1 MDSRFLPDLRR
12 LLSLLR
18 PEAWQYAFGLFALLV
33 VNLCEVVGPLFLAIA
48 VDRIGAGVASG
59 GVATGASGRAAAA
72 PGLLQ
77 WLGLRPGGLTL
88 LTAIAAYVA
97 VQVVSNVF
105 RYPMLMRTSIPS
117 HRIGQALRNRITGH
131 LLRLSRPFYDRSKSG
146 DLMSLATS
154 DVAAVRMFFGP
165 GVLLLVDTVSL
176 MVFVVG
182 TMLGLSPR
190 LTLAALLPLPLI
202 ALITN
207 LFSHAEFDRFA
218 AVQDDLANLTER
230 ARESY
235 AGIRILQGYAR
246 ESEYRRRFADASR
259 RHLGLN
265 LRLARVNALFDPS
278 LDLMLGLSSVLVL
291 VFGGTQIASGAM
303 SVGTFVAFLFLVG
316 NLSGPMVGFGWSV
329 SLLQRARASLRRI
342 EGLLDEPVEIGDA
355 PDARPAAGPGHLAV
369 DALTFAYGGA
379 APATATTQAAAL
391 ADVSFDLPPGKRLG
405 IIGPV
410 GSGKTTLV
418 NLLVRLYEPPPGTV
432 RLDGVD
438 VRGLTLDSLRRAVV
452 LAPQDTF
459 LFGDTVARNV
469 LLAEESRDHDPRA
482 LAALAQVAGEVEA
495 LPQGYDT
502 LLGER
507 GVNLSGGQR
516 QRVAIARALGAD
528 PRVLVLDDC
537 LSAVDA
543 RTEGA
548 ILENLEHAFAGRSGI
563 VVSHRV
569 RAVRRCDEI
578 LVLSGGRVA
587 ARGTH
592 DELLAQGGYYAEIA
606 LAQEQEDAHAAGRA
620 DAGATEFP

>member
-1 MDSRFLPDLRR
+1 MDSRLLPDLRR

-48 VDRIGAGVASG
+48 VDRIGAGVA
-59 GVATGASGRAAAA
+59 AHAAAA

-77 WLGLRPGGLTL
+77 WLGLRPAGLTL
-88 LTAIAAYVA
+88 ASAIAAYVG

-117 HRIGQALRNRITGH
+117 HRIGQTLRNRITGH

-176 MVFVVG
+176 MVFVIA
-182 TMLGLSPR
+182 TMLSLSPR

-218 AVQDDLANLTER
+218 AVQDDLAGLTER

-246 ESEYRRRFADASR
+246 EGEYRRRFAEASR

-265 LRLARVNALFDPS
+265 LRLARINALFDPS

-342 EGLLDEPVEIGDA
+342 EGLLHEPVEIADA
-355 PDARPAAGPGHLAV
+355 PGARPAAGPGHLAV
-369 DALTFAYGGA
+369 DALTFAYGNA
-379 APATATTQAAAL
+379 APAL
-391 ADVSFDLPPGKRLG
+391 ADVSFDLPPGRRLG
-405 IIGPV
+405 VIGPV

-418 NLLVRLYEPPPGTV
+418 SLLVRLYDPPPGTV

-469 LLAEESRDHDPRA
+469 LLAEESKGHDPRA

-516 QRVAIARALGAD
+516 QRLAIARALGAD

-548 ILENLEHAFAGRSGI
+548 ILENLERAFAGRSGI

-569 RAVRRCDEI
+569 RAVRGCDEI
-578 LVLSGGRVA
+578 LVLTGGRVV

-606 LAQEQEDAHAAGRA
+606 LAQEQEDAQGAARDAQGAGRA
-620 DAGATEFP
+620 DAPEVP